1 MRKVAV
7 VGVGQT
13 KFGEH
18 WDKSLRDLAGEAG
31 NAAIL
36 DSTLDRKSIEMLYVG
51 NMAGGKFASQ
61 EHLGALVATQL
72 GLAPIPATRVEAACA
87 SGATAVPENLSLS
100 CLPGLATGSG
110 RVEARG

>member
-13 KFGEH
+13 KFGER
-18 WDKSLRDLAGEAG
+18 WDMSLGELAAQAG

-36 DSTLDRKSIEMLYVG
+36 DSGLDRKSIEILFVG
-51 NMAGGKFASQ
+51 NMAAGKFASQ

-72 GLAPIPATRVEAACA
+72 GLPPIPATRVEAACA
-87 SGATAVPENLSLS
+87 SGAVAVRQAYIS
-100 CLPGLATGSG
+100 
-110 RVEARG
+110 V